1 LEFVRLQAVGT
12 LSGDQMKKL
21 MIKALLLTAACIAV
35 QPVLAQST
43 TQGAIVGTVFDSSSA
58 VVPNATILIRNNGT
72 NAELKLTSDS
82 AGLYR
87 APQLIPG
94 TYTVTISAPGFSD
107 ERTSNVTVEVSIA
120 TSLDVH
126 LKTGAA
132 DQIVDVTA
140 SAPVLNF
147 EDPTYGGHLSN
158 VEIESIPI
166 NNRRWSTLALLTPG
180 ATVDVNGFGLIQFR
194 AISPLLNNVEIDGAD
209 DNQGFYA
216 EERGRT
222 REGYSTSQASLR
234 EFTVNSGV
242 YSAEYGRAVGG
253 VINSVTKSGANQLH
267 GELYFYNRDS
277 SRSAFGYQTN
287 NTTFDATTGKYVT
300 APFKPSDKRNQYGF
314 GAGGALIKDKLFWFY
329 SFDTFHRNFP
339 GVAKANN
346 PSAFFTAPDAALP
359 AGQTC
364 NTTTGTVTGSG
375 SSTIDQQTCLLAARL
390 GVSYA
395 TGAADYN
402 QQLQNALAD
411 LGTVPRFGNQG
422 INTPKL
428 DYQINGK
435 NHVSFLYHR
444 LRWDSPGGVQT
455 SGTAPYAVDA
465 FGTDFVKLDYGLV
478 ELESLV
484 GRFSNELRYQYGR
497 ELNDEGRQTPS
508 SYTNNFLTPTNS
520 GGVPVAVALYTTTG
534 FTAGT
539 PYYSF
544 RTSYPDERKWQVG
557 DTAATTF
564 GRHSI
569 KFGIDLLHNYDLQ
582 NNLYEGNGQYNY
594 TSNIVNYFSDLIAQ
608 HGTCNSALSGVGN
621 LPCYNSY
628 YQGFGPST
636 FDLSTLDYGFFVQD
650 DWKVTPRLTVNL
662 GVRYDYESLPGPFN
676 AVPNASS
683 FPQSTITPSDKNNIG
698 PRVGFAYDPYG
709 LGKTVLRGGFG
720 MYYGRIPNA
729 MLLNARY
736 QTGAANTQL
745 STTYTNS
752 TSINGVSIAPTFP
765 NIASVAP
772 AAAAGALS
780 VQYLDRNLQN
790 PMTYQFDMAVQQDLG
805 SGYILSVSYIG
816 ALGRELPNYLNLNLD
831 PTQTYTFNYVVAPAA
846 NTTNCGPAT
855 CGTVIPTKVYSTRTQ
870 TASCAAGA
878 SCTGTYSPNTLN
890 KAFSSVTDVISNIN
904 SSYNGLTAEIQKRAN
919 KVFSFDVN
927 YTWSHALDF
936 AQNASTQ
943 ASTNGWFDPYG
954 NARANYGN
962 SNYNIPQRLVAWG
975 LLNFPGVNNG
985 SALKWIANGWSLK
998 PLLQTQSGLPYSLT
1012 VGGTTPNQCYY
1023 TAGCLQAAG
1032 SGLSGTGITPSY
1044 IPQIGRNT
1052 FKYPQTVSADL
1063 RAEKDFTFAEK
1074 YNLQL
1079 IGEAFNLP
1087 NHLNITGV
1095 TTQGYTST
1103 VTQGSPTVAP
1113 TANLVFQ
1120 PTFQSI
1126 TSANSNY
1133 AYSPRQIQLALRLLF

>member
-1 LEFVRLQAVGT
+1 MMHRNFGRWAVA
-12 LSGDQMKKL
+12 
-21 MIKALLLTAACIAV
+21 ALLCAGLFFGGLDAT
-35 QPVLAQST
+35 AQST
-43 TQGAIVGTVFDSSSA
+43 TQGAIVGTVFDASDA
-58 VVPNATILIRNNGT
+58 VVPGATVVIRNSGT
-72 NAELKLTSDS
+72 NAEVKLTSDS

-87 APQLIPG
+87 APQLPPG
-94 TYTVTISAPGFSD
+94 TYTVTTTAPGF
-107 ERTSNVTVEVSIA
+107 TVERANGVSVQVNLA
-120 TSLDVH
+120 TTLDVH
-126 LKTGAA
+126 LKTGSET
-132 DQIVDVTA
+132 QTVDVTA
-140 SAPVLNF
+140 EAPVLNF

-158 VEIESIPI
+158 TEIESIPI

-180 ATVDVNGFGLIQFR
+180 ATVDTNGYGLIQFR

-222 REGYSTSQASLR
+222 REGYSTSQAAIR

-253 VINSVTKSGANQLH
+253 VVNSVTKSGTNQLH

-277 SRSAFGYQTN
+277 ERAAYQFGSTLTSFNSATN
-287 NTTFDATTGKYVT
+287 TYLQ
-300 APFKPSDKRNQYGF
+300 APFKPKDKRNQYGF
-314 GAGGALIKDKLFWFY
+314 GVGGKLIQDKLFWFY
-329 SFDTFHRNFP
+329 SFDIFHRNFP
-339 GVAKANN
+339 GVARANN
-346 PSAFFTAPDAALP
+346 PTAFFTAPDATLP

-364 NTTTGTVTGSG
+364 NLATGAVTGTGV
-375 SSTIDQQTCLLAARL
+375 STIDQQGCLLAARL
-390 GVSYA
+390 GTSYS
-395 TGAADYN
+395 GAAAAYN
-402 QQLQNALAD
+402 TQLQSALAD
-411 LGTVPRFGNQG
+411 LGQVPRFGNQE

-435 NHVSFLYHR
+435 NHVSFLFHR

-455 SGTAPYAVDA
+455 SSSAAYSVDA
-465 FGTDFVKLDYGLV
+465 FGTDFVKLDYGLA
-478 ELESLV
+478 ELESLL

-497 ELNDEGRQTPS
+497 ELNDEGLQPPS
-508 SYTNNFLTPTNS
+508 SYTQNNLTPNNS

-534 FTAGT
+534 FTAGA

-544 RTSYPDERKWQVG
+544 RVAYPDERKWQVG
-557 DTAATTF
+557 DTAAALF

-569 KFGIDLLHNYDLQ
+569 KFGLDLLHNYDLQ

-594 TSNIVNYFSDLIAQ
+594 TSNIVNYFSDLLAKK
-608 HGTCNSALSGVGN
+608 GTCNSALSGVGT

-650 DWKVTPRLTVNL
+650 DWKITPRLTLNL
-662 GVRYDYESLPGPFN
+662 GVRYDYEHLPGPFTAVQN
-676 AVPNASS
+676 ATA

-698 PRVGFAYDPYG
+698 PRAGFAWDPFG
-709 LGKTVLRGGFG
+709 QGKTVLRGGAG
-720 MYYGRIPNA
+720 MYYGRLWNA
-729 MLLNARY
+729 LLLNARY

-745 STTYTNS
+745 AATYTNS
-752 TSINGVSIAPTFP
+752 TSVNGVSIAPTFP
-765 NIASVAP
+765 NIATVAP

-780 VQYLDRNLQN
+780 VQYLDKNLQN
-790 PMTYQFDMAVQQDLG
+790 PMTYQYDLAVQQDLG
-805 SGYILSVSYIG
+805 HGYVLSVSYIG

-831 PTQTYTFNYVVAPAA
+831 PSKTYNVNYTIAPAA
-846 NTTNCGPAT
+846 NSTNCGPQA
-855 CGTVIPTKVYSTRTQ
+855 CGTVVPVKVYSTRTQ

-878 SCTGTYSPNTLN
+878 SCTGSYTANTLN
-890 KAFSSVTDVISNIN
+890 PAFNAVSAVTSNIN

-919 KVFSFDVN
+919 KTLSFDVN

-962 SNYNIPQRLVAWG
+962 SNFNIPQRLVAWA
-975 LLNFPGVNNG
+975 LLNFPGV
-985 SALKWIANGWSLK
+985 SAGNRLKWVANGWSLK
-998 PLLQTQSGLPYSLT
+998 PLLQTQTGLPYSVT

-1023 TAGCLQAAG
+1023 TAGCFQAAG
-1032 SGLSGTGITPSY
+1032 SGLSGTGITY

-1052 FKYPQTVSADL
+1052 FKYPVTVQSDL
-1063 RAEKDFTFAEK
+1063 RAQKDFTFAEN

-1079 IGEAFNLP
+1079 IGEAFNIA
-1087 NHLNITGV
+1087 NHLNVTGV
-1095 TTQGYTST
+1095 TAQGYTST

-1113 TANLVFQ
+1113 TANLVYQ

-1133 AYSPRQIQLALRLLF
+1133 AYSPRQIQLALRLVF